1 MASSA
6 HRRRAA
12 AKAAIWVSA
21 LTPAAWLVW
30 RATQGELGANPVEEV
45 LHRNGWWGLV
55 LLTTTLAITPVRRLT
70 GWHSIVRYRRL
81 VGLFAFFYLT
91 LHFSTYLV
99 LDQWLAWEYIL
110 EDIAERPFITVGF
123 AAWLL
128 LLTLALTSTR
138 GWIRR
143 LARGGSAFTGSSTW
157 LPRSASCTSTGRSR
171 PTRASHSSSGPSSA
185 CCCWRVCLPFSGCSH
200 GCVPVRRIGLGATW
214 RRGDAPGRSEGDW
227 IHQRCR
233 RNCHD
238 SFMSGA
244 R

>member
-6 HRRRAA
+6 HRCRVA
-12 AKAAIWVSA
+12 AKAAIWISL

-30 RATQGELGANPVEEV
+30 RATHGDLGANPIEEV
-45 LHRNGWWGLV
+45 LHRTGWWGLV

-70 GWHSIVRYRRL
+70 GWHQIVRYRRL

-99 LDQWLAWEYIL
+99 LDQWFAWNYIL

-128 LLTLALTSTR
+128 LLTLAVTSTR

-143 LARGGSAFTGSSTW
+143 LGVRWQRLHRLIYLASSLGVLHFFWKVKADTREPLIFAVVVGLLLLARVPAVQR
-157 LPRSASCTSTGRSR
+157 LISR
-171 PTRASHSSSGPSSA
+171 ARAGA
-185 CCCWRVCLPFSGCSH
+185 V
-200 GCVPVRRIGLGATW
+200 LGA
-214 RRGDAPGRSEGDW
+214 GRHVAE
-227 IHQRCR
+227 R
-233 RNCHD
+233 
-238 SFMSGA
+238 
-244 R
+244 

>member
-6 HRRRAA
+6 HHRRAA
-12 AKAAIWVSA
+12 AKVAIWASA

-30 RATQGELGANPVEEV
+30 RATHGDLGANPIEEV
-45 LHRNGWWGLV
+45 LHRTGWWGLA

-70 GWHSIVRYRRL
+70 GWHPIVRYRRL

-99 LDQWLAWEYIL
+99 LDQWFAWKYIL

-143 LARGGSAFTGSSTW
+143 LGARWQRLHRLIYLASALGVLHFFWKVKADTREPLIFAAVIG
-157 LPRSASCTSTGRSR
+157 LLLLARVPAVQRLVSR
-171 PTRASHSSSGPSSA
+171 ARASSALGPERHVA
-185 CCCWRVCLPFSGCSH
+185 ER
-200 GCVPVRRIGLGATW
+200 
-214 RRGDAPGRSEGDW
+214 
-227 IHQRCR
+227 
-233 RNCHD
+233 
-238 SFMSGA
+238 
-244 R
+244 

>member
-1 MASSA
+1 MPAWTCAARSNGLFLMASSA

-30 RATQGELGANPVEEV
+30 RATQGELGANPIEEV

-143 LARGGSAFTGSSTW
+143 LGARWQRLHRLIYLASALGVLHFYW
-157 LPRSASCTSTGRSR
+157 KVKAD
-171 PTRASHSSSGPSSA
+171 TREPLIFGA
-185 CCCWRVCLPFSGCSH
+185 V
-200 GCVPVRRIGLGATW
+200 IGLLLLARVPAVQRMLSRVRTGPAH
-214 RRGDAPGRSEGDW
+214 RPGRHVAEG
-227 IHQRCR
+227 
-233 RNCHD
+233 
-238 SFMSGA
+238 
-244 R
+244 